1 MMVSL
6 HQDERVGATSGLRD
20 EASKP
25 TGAIAERVLG
35 SGEPHS
41 ASAAAQATA
50 ADRSSEIHA
59 GGYRETARPQG
70 VGASRVR
77 GETRHDSGVVPT
89 TDRAEV

>member
-1 MMVSL
+1 MKTNEWARLLAYVTRL
-6 HQDERVGATSGLRD
+6 VNQQVLLQNEYLA
-20 EASKP
+20 
-25 TGAIAERVLG
+25 AENRI
-35 SGEPHS
+35 SP
-41 ASAAAQATA
+41 SAAAQATA

-59 GGYRETARPQG
+59 GGYRETPRTQG